1 MTANPF
7 AASRQ
12 AMFAQMIDATYLQ
25 WAELMGRVF
34 K

>member
-12 AMFAQMIDATYLQ
+12 AMFALMIEATYLQ
-25 WAELMGRVF
+25 WAEQEGRVL